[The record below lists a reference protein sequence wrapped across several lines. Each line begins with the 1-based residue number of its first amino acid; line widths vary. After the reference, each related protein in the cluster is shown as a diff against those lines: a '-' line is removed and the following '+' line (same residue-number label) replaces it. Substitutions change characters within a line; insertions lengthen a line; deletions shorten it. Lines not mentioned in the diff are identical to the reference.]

1 VQGSAAAA
9 GSTAFF
15 FLAPGIVAGLVP
27 WLISGWDVRWPKSA
41 PAVVV
46 MTVGAVLLIVAI
58 VVLIRAFARFVIEG
72 RGTPAPVAPTERLVV
87 GGEYRFVRNPMY
99 VAVVGAVLGQAM
111 IFGSL
116 PLLVYAAIVWAVTA
130 AFVHLYE
137 EPVLL
142 ESYGEEYQRYRQA
155 VPAWLPRLRPW
166 RPDGEPGGKAG

>member
-1 VQGSAAAA
+1 MKGSAAAA
-9 GSTAFF
+9 GSTVFF

-27 WLISGWDVRWPKSA
+27 WLISGWDVRWPLSA
-41 PAVVV
+41 LAVALMSVGAALLVVV
-46 MTVGAVLLIVAI
+46 I
-58 VVLIRAFARFVIEG
+58 VVLIRAFARFVTEG

-99 VAVVGAVLGQAM
+99 VAVVGAVLAQAM

-116 PLLVYAAIVWAVTA
+116 SLLVYAAILWAVMA
-130 AFVHLYE
+130 AFVHWYE
-137 EPVLL
+137 EPTLL

-166 RPDGEPGGKAG
+166 RPDGEPDSKAG

>member
-1 VQGSAAAA
+1 MQGSAAAA

-27 WLISGWDVRWPKSA
+27 WLISGWDVRWPRSA
-41 PAVVV
+41 PTVTV
-46 MTVGAVLLIVAI
+46 MIVGAVLLIVAI
-58 VVLIRAFARFVIEG
+58 VVLIRAFARFVLEG

-99 VAVVGAVLGQAM
+99 VAVVGAVLGQAL

-116 PLLVYAAIVWAVTA
+116 SLLVYAAIVWAVTA

-166 RPDGEPGGKAG
+166 RPDGEPGGKVG